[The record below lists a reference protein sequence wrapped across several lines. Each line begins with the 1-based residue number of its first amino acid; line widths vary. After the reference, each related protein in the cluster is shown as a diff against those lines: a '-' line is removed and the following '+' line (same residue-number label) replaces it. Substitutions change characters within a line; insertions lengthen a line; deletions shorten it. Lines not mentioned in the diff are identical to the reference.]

1 MELID
6 YFRIL
11 KALIILFLLYICVN
25 YVPNQNGKVQE
36 ATLADEH
43 VKKKFPFWQKRDIGV
58 FTYIWTAQSLT

>member
-1 MELID
+1 MS
-6 YFRIL
+6 
-11 KALIILFLLYICVN
+11 

-43 VKKKFPFWQKRDIGV
+43 VKKKFPFWQKKLDIGV